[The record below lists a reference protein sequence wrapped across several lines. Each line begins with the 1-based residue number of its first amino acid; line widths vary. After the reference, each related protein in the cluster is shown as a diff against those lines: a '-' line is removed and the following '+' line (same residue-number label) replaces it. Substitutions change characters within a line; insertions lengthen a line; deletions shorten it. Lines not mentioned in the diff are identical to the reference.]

1 MTLRTQYDAARL
13 QRMNTL
19 LQAALALPPHEREGW
34 LQTMP
39 ADLAALVPLLRSL
52 LQRAAADDDAF
63 MQRPAA
69 SIG

>member
-1 MTLRTQYDAARL
+1 MTLRTRCDATQL

-34 LQTMP
+34 LLALP
-39 ADLAALVPLLRSL
+39 ADVATLVPLLRSL

-63 MQRPAA
+63 MRFPAA
-69 SIG
+69 SLG